1 MDAAAPGWSR
11 SSEPANRFSTRA
23 ARSADSRSQA
33 SRNALPT
40 EACSRSGRWPS
51 TLRSLCTWHRCT
63 TPREPNTSVMAR
75 RSPRRAVDDEQ
86 QRPVRRQAARDQI
99 AEQAAGDD
107 RRLGGPFAQ
116 SQHVL
121 AALRVDPQRDH
132 HAMVPEDLAVD
143 ADHPQVQLAQRP
155 AEKRPQ
161 ALGRQRHEPP
171 RHRAARRPPLRHL
184 GRRRVQGARI
194 PPRRDPGGDRGQR
207 VLVQR
212 VGGRRPSKARQRL
225 LAVGAPHAQPRHGN
239 LAPAKRHL
247 TGHAPAAP
255 RGPST

>member
-40 EACSRSGRWPS
+40 E
-51 TLRSLCTWHRCT
+51 
-63 TPREPNTSVMAR
+63 SVQPFGQMAEHVAQLVYLAPLHHPEGTEHIGDGPAQ
-75 RSPRRAVDDEQ
+75 PRRAVDDEQ
-86 QRPVRRQAARDQI
+86 QRLVRRPAARDQI
-99 AEQAAGDD
+99 AEQAAGDG
-107 RRLGGPFAQ
+107 RSLGGSFAQ

-121 AALRVDPQRDH
+121 AALRVDPQRHH

-161 ALGRQRHEPP
+161 ALG
-171 RHRAARRPPLRHL
+171 
-184 GRRRVQGARI
+184 
-194 PPRRDPGGDRGQR
+194 
-207 VLVQR
+207 
-212 VGGRRPSKARQRL
+212 
-225 LAVGAPHAQPRHGN
+225 
-239 LAPAKRHL
+239 
-247 TGHAPAAP
+247 
-255 RGPST
+255 